1 MVDINIQRDLPVVL
15 LIDDDMV
22 SREVAATV
30 LIMGGYTVHTAEN
43 GEAAVQQLS
52 GGTFK
57 PEVILMDTQMPG
69 LSGLALI
76 AQLRGL
82 SDASLYAVSGS
93 MPQDEIIKAVDGF
106 LLKPYD
112 GDALAGL
119 IEGGKAQAT
128 TAHLD
133 PNEPVVNAET
143 LKQLRQMMPEKGVRQ
158 IYTAVVADLE
168 VRMEALGKAIAK
180 GDMAEVRRIGHAI
193 KGGCGMAGA
202 MQVASL
208 GAKLEMVPLEP
219 GSNRLDNSAQLL
231 RELRAAVRGLESML
245 KTEFP
250 A

>member
-43 GEAAVQQLS
+43 GEAAVQQLA

-119 IEGGKAQAT
+119 IEGSKAQDTAT
-128 TAHLD
+128 IPD

-168 VRMEALGKAIAK
+168 VRMEALGKAIAR

-231 RELRAAVRGLESML
+231 RELRAAVQGLESML